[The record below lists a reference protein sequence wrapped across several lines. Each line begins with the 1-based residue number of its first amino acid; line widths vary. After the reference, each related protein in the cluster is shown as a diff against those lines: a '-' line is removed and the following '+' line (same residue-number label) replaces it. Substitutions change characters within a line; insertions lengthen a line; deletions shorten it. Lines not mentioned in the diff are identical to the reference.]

1 MYRIIFNPKTAKWE
15 IHLSFM
21 VIFWRRVTGEE
32 FDNFGDAQK
41 RCYELG
47 LDQVYKCWND
57 RPSLMAGSDQHGG
70 YQPRPMHHITPP
82 PPPYHPAVLRARQ
95 IVEEDR
101 GHGHNL

>member
-32 FDNFGDAQK
+32 FDNFGEAQK

-47 LDQVYKCWND
+47 LDQVYKCWNE
-57 RPSLMAGSDQHGG
+57 RPGLLQHIYEPG
-70 YQPRPMHHITPP
+70 PTHLPHTTPV
-82 PPPYHPAVLRARQ
+82 YSGPAVLRTRQ
-95 IVEEDR
+95 IIAEDR
-101 GHGHNL
+101 GHGHNF

>member
-57 RPSLMAGSDQHGG
+57 RPGLFHGTPEVHHGIG
-70 YQPRPMHHITPP
+70 YPNPP
-82 PPPYHPAVLRARQ
+82 PNPANYRQPAVLRTRQ

-101 GHGHNL
+101 GHGHNF